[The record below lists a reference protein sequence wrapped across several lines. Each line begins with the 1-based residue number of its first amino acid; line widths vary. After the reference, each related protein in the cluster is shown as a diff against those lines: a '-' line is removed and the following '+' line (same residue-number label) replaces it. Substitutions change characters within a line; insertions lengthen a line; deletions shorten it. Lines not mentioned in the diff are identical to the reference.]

1 LIEDWATWSIA
12 IAHWSRIGNFKR
24 NPALLAQYFTTFPLI
39 NKSALVNPTDRNVE
53 SVTQMLCAISPTRS
67 RSRVNLDHLF
77 FIAMPSRAAFVIHWL
92 GFIGWDFRRSGSL
105 CEWYKFE
112 NSDRGSAKQ
121 DGLAGW

>member
-1 LIEDWATWSIA
+1 LAW
-12 IAHWSRIGNFKR
+12 RIGNPAQSRASGPQFHDFLFYREKR
-24 NPALLAQYFTTFPLI
+24 IGQSDRQKCRICDAVLRAI
-39 NKSALVNPTDRNVE
+39 APT
-53 SVTQMLCAISPTRS
+53 P
-67 RSRVNLDHLF
+67 SRVNLDHLF

-121 DGLAGW
+121 DGLAGWWVLLPLGS